1 MATSPFHR
9 PPPVVPS
16 TAAFTVGARVT
27 YDGCGVGRVTAVS
40 EDAVVVDFGNGD
52 VRRLAA
58 GTPGMSVL

>member
-9 PPPVVPS
+9 PPPEVPS
-16 TAAFTVGARVT
+16 TQDYTVGARVT
-27 YDGCGVGRVTAVS
+27 YDGCGVGRVTAVT

-58 GTPGMSVL
+58 GTPGVSLL